1 MNSPSAHDEF
11 EAIDSANVDKDDPRR
26 GSSIFSGPGAM
37 SGPQGGPSPASNP
50 AAPVKRQSVALQ
62 PMSGLSGLVDF
73 DSDLEESDEDEPP
86 RPQVGGLP
94 GYPMPGGY
102 PGAPRG
108 PPPPMAGGPNH
119 RPLVGGF
126 AAAAYEAARSFHYQH
141 QIKKPTGAPKR
152 TTPPPSI

>member
-11 EAIDSANVDKDDPRR
+11 DAVDRATADKDDPRR
-26 GSSIFSGPGAM
+26 GSSIFSGPGAL
-37 SGPQGGPSPASNP
+37 PQGGAPPANSTG
-50 AAPVKRQSVALQ
+50 PVKRQSVALQ

-73 DSDLEESDEDEPP
+73 DSDLEESDEEEAP
-86 RPQVGGLP
+86 RPQTGGLP

-108 PPPPMAGGPNH
+108 PPAPITGGPNH
-119 RPLVGGF
+119 RPMVGGF

-141 QIKKPTGAPKR
+141 QIRKPTNLPKR
-152 TTPPPSI
+152 TGPPPSI